1 MNGSLQTVTF
11 QYLDLSED
19 TIYLLITKKENA

>member
-11 QYLDLSED
+11 QYLDLSD